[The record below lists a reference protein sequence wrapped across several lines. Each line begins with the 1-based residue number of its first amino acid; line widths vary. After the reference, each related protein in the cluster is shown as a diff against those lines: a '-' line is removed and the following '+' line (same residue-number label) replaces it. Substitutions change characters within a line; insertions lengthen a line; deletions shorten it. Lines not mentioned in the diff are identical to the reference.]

1 MVVFLE
7 LDMER
12 AVVLLL
18 LSELL
23 LRPLNGQQV
32 AQLEL
37 NAALNMDTADL
48 RLSGWPSNSETVM
61 ESAMEFLSPLM

>member
-1 MVVFLE
+1 MLVFLE

-23 LRPLNGQQV
+23 LRPSNGQQD
-32 AQLEL
+32 AQLEQ
-37 NAALNMDTADL
+37 NVALSMDTADL
-48 RLSGWPSNSETVM
+48 RLNGWPSNSETVM
-61 ESAMEFLSPLM
+61 ESAMEFLFPLM